1 LLNVLIYRDFSK
13 MRCSFGLIVY
23 TPKLVSSPV
32 HLTEKLII
40 EEEIIEGS
48 LLGILFLLNILIL
61 NLYKKEDQRQK
72 MMIRKINDE
81 KKSAE
86 EKLDDSFKYIGQVNI
101 QLQQIKSVM
110 TNRYLSRLLQ
120 MKLPCFL
127 LS

>member
-72 MMIRKINDE
+72 MM
-81 KKSAE
+81 KKNQPRRSWM
-86 EKLDDSFKYIGQVNI
+86 IH
-101 QLQQIKSVM
+101 
-110 TNRYLSRLLQ
+110 LSI
-120 MKLPCFL
+120 
-127 LS
+127 